1 MELAIRMTEEAAPPG
16 SDDALVQSFV
26 EGDDAAFEQL
36 VRRHEALVLRIV
48 RRFARDG
55 DDARDL
61 AQKTFVR
68 AFEAARRTFQ
78 RSFQSGFHSSGAERV
93 PFQRWLV
100 RIAVNLG
107 RNHARDA
114 NRWTR
119 APVDRADAQPHDG
132 QDPMASLVRE
142 QRAALL
148 RGAML
153 KLPPRQ
159 REVLALRLD
168 TELSFAEIAAALE
181 ITENSA
187 KVSFHHAARRL
198 RELLRERE
206 E

>member
-1 MELAIRMTEEAAPPG
+1 MTEEAGPPG

-61 AQKTFVR
+61 VQKTFVR

-78 RSFQSGFHSSGAERV
+78 RSFHSSGAERV

-119 APVDRADAQPHDG
+119 APLDRADAQPHDG
-132 QDPMASLVRE
+132 QDPLASLVRE

-187 KVSFHHAARRL
+187 KVSFHHAAKRL
-198 RELLRERE
+198 RDLLRPGPGE
-206 E
+206 EE